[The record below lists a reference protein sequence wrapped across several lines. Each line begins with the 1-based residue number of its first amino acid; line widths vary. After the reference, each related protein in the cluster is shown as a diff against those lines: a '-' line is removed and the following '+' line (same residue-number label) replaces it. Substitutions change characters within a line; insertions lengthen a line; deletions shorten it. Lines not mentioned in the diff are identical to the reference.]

1 MAQTSIQSL
10 EKIAKTSEDTKKLL
24 GKLTKLNSQIGKK
37 DETQATKLSSL
48 VKKVADSS
56 FTPTFLQKFLQ
67 KPDEEGNDLAT
78 RLEKTQNDF
87 IGSFVTLFKNREAKE
102 AARLNIEVSKLR
114 ELQANPALTKEDI
127 EKIVAKEKSEELAK
141 QLEEV
146 KEANTKSFEN
156 LVEMFKLDTSAL
168 ETFSEKDQAL
178 LKENINLHG
187 DVKKVLEDTQVPHHK
202 QVQAIRKNSKC

>member
-24 GKLTKLNSQIGKK
+24 GKLTKLNSQIGKT

-102 AARLNIEVSKLR
+102 AARLNIEISKLR
-114 ELQANPALTKEDI
+114 ELQANPAFNERRY
-127 EKIVAKEKSEELAK
+127 
-141 QLEEV
+141 
-146 KEANTKSFEN
+146 
-156 LVEMFKLDTSAL
+156 
-168 ETFSEKDQAL
+168 
-178 LKENINLHG
+178 
-187 DVKKVLEDTQVPHHK
+187 
-202 QVQAIRKNSKC
+202 RKNRSKRKVRRTSKKT

>member
-67 KPDEEGNDLAT
+67 KPDEE
-78 RLEKTQNDF
+78 E
-87 IGSFVTLFKNREAKE
+87 
-102 AARLNIEVSKLR
+102 
-114 ELQANPALTKEDI
+114 ELQPPQITDDMDI
-127 EKIVAKEKSEELAK
+127 DFDDDYDI
-141 QLEEV
+141 
-146 KEANTKSFEN
+146 
-156 LVEMFKLDTSAL
+156 
-168 ETFSEKDQAL
+168 
-178 LKENINLHG
+178 
-187 DVKKVLEDTQVPHHK
+187 
-202 QVQAIRKNSKC
+202 SKW